1 MSNQPPVDSAD
12 LAVYD
17 DDYAAADVQPN
28 QFDEVPDGK
37 YQIKVEK
44 VELVRT
50 QNGAPMLKW
59 HLRVLGPQHRGRM
72 MFRNNVMSSS
82 ETIKFLKADLL
93 ACGLE
98 LGKLSDLPSR
108 LGELLD
114 VALEVTKKTR
124 GEYANVYLN
133 KRIVLDDPMRTTRAR
148 PKARCRHFKH
158 GSNFH
163 HRRHPRAGSL
173 RLRFPAGGAP
183 GAACRG
189 LLGRGIRIAYRGR
202 AKDA

>member
-1 MSNQPPVDSAD
+1 MTTQPPVDSTD
-12 LAVYD
+12 LTQFD
-17 DDYAAADVQPN
+17 EEFAAAEVQPN

-44 VELVRT
+44 VELTRT

-72 MFRNNVMSSS
+72 MFRNNVMASN
-82 ETIKFLKADLL
+82 ENIKFLKADLL

-98 LGKLSDLPSR
+98 LGKLSDLPGR

-133 KRIVLDDPMRTTRAR
+133 KRIVLDDSDADYQ
-148 PKARCRHFKH
+148 
-158 GSNFH
+158 
-163 HRRHPRAGSL
+163 
-173 RLRFPAGGAP
+173 
-183 GAACRG
+183 GAAKSA
-189 LLGRGIRIAYRGR
+189 LSAF
-202 AKDA
+202 

>member
-1 MSNQPPVDSAD
+1 MTNQQPPVDATD
-12 LAVYD
+12 LAQFD
-17 DDYAAADVQPN
+17 EEYAATEVQPN
-28 QFDEVPDGK
+28 QYDDLPDGK
-37 YQIKVEK
+37 YQAKIEK

-72 MFRNNVMSSS
+72 MFRNNVMASS
-82 ETIKFLKADLL
+82 ENIKFLKADLL

-98 LGKLSDLPSR
+98 LGKLSDLPGR

-133 KRIVLDDPMRTTRAR
+133 KRIVLDNPDADYQ
-148 PKARCRHFKH
+148 
-158 GSNFH
+158 S
-163 HRRHPRAGSL
+163 
-173 RLRFPAGGAP
+173 
-183 GAACRG
+183 AAKEA
-189 LLGRGIRIAYRGR
+189 L
-202 AKDA
+202 KPF

>member
-133 KRIVLDDPMRTTRAR
+133 KRIVLDDPDADYQ
-148 PKARCRHFKH
+148 
-158 GSNFH
+158 N
-163 HRRHPRAGSL
+163 
-173 RLRFPAGGAP
+173 
-183 GAACRG
+183 AAQG
-189 LLGRGIRIAYRGR
+189 PLSAF
-202 AKDA
+202 